1 MLKKIQTETMDSQW
15 PKEGIFLKHPILVI
29 PVTFLM
35 VAGLKISRL
44 WWILDIDMHIITK
57 QRYVPL
63 YSQNEQKI
71 KSWLGL
77 IFELNSNLQTN
88 DLQNIGSQLLCPV
101 FVYHV
106 LSTQANFKRVWSIL
120 VFACHYLLNSCY
132 LIKASYAK
140 EDKALK
146 LK

>member
-88 DLQNIGSQLLCPV
+88 DLQNFGSQLLCPV

-106 LSTQANFKRVWSIL
+106 YQPSSIL
-120 VFACHYLLNSCY
+120 RECGQSWFLHATTYWIPAIWSKVLMQKRTKHY
-132 LIKASYAK
+132 
-140 EDKALK
+140 K

>member
-71 KSWLGL
+71 KSWYLSSIAIYKQMTCRILDHSFCAQYLYIMSYQPRPILKDCGQSWFL
-77 IFELNSNLQTN
+77 HATTYWIPAIWSK
-88 DLQNIGSQLLCPV
+88 LLM
-101 FVYHV
+101 
-106 LSTQANFKRVWSIL
+106 QKRTK
-120 VFACHYLLNSCY
+120 HH
-132 LIKASYAK
+132 
-140 EDKALK
+140 K